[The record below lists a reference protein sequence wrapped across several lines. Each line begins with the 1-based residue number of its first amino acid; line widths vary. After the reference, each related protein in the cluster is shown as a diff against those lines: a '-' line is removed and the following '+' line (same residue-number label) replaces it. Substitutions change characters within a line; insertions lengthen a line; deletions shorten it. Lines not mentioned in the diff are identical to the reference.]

1 MSFVPVHVR
10 RSEDSM
16 FPQRSPVMKILIA
29 DDHPVVR
36 HGLRQ
41 LLASEQDMVVVG
53 EAENGLDA
61 LELVGKL
68 EWDVAILDYSM
79 PGRSGLD
86 LIKEIKRQHP
96 DRPVLVL
103 SMLPEEVHAAQVYK
117 AGGAGYIKKESATE
131 ELTAAIRKVV
141 KGGKYVSPTFA
152 EKLASGLASNADKPL
167 HESLSD
173 REYRV
178 MWLLASG
185 RQINEIATEL
195 FLSPSTI
202 STYRARILKKLM
214 LTDNAALV
222 RYAIEQRLI

>member
-1 MSFVPVHVR
+1 ML
-10 RSEDSM
+10 
-16 FPQRSPVMKILIA
+16 PQRNSVIKILIA

-36 HGLRQ
+36 HGLVQ
-41 LLASEQDMVVVG
+41 LLANEPDMTVVG
-53 EAENGLDA
+53 AAENGLEA
-61 LELVGKL
+61 LDLMGKL
-68 EWDVAILDYSM
+68 EWDVAVLDYSM

-96 DRPVLVL
+96 EHPVLIL
-103 SMLPEEVHAAQVYK
+103 SILPEDVHAAQVYK
-117 AGGAGYIKKESATE
+117 AGGAGYLQKESATE
-131 ELTAAIRKVV
+131 ELTAAIRKVA
-141 KGGKYVSPTFA
+141 KGGKYVSPAFA
-152 EKLASGLASNADKPL
+152 EKLASGLAHNFDKPL

-185 RQINEIATEL
+185 KHINEIAAEL

-214 LTDNAALV
+214 VTDNAALV
-222 RYAIEQRLI
+222 RYAIEQQLI

>member
-1 MSFVPVHVR
+1 
-10 RSEDSM
+10 
-16 FPQRSPVMKILIA
+16 MKILIA

-36 HGLRQ
+36 RGLKQ
-41 LLASEQDMVVVG
+41 VLASEHDMVVVG
-53 EAENGLDA
+53 EAENGIDA
-61 LELVGKL
+61 LELVRKL
-68 EWDVAILDYSM
+68 DWDVAVLDYSM
-79 PGRSGLD
+79 PGRNGLE
-86 LIKEIKRQHP
+86 LIKEIRHIHP
-96 DRPVLVL
+96 DRPVLIL

-117 AGGAGYIKKESATE
+117 AGGAGYIKKESASE

-141 KGGKYVSPTFA
+141 NGGKYVSSTFA
-152 EKLASGLASNADKPL
+152 EKLASGLASNAEKPL

-185 RQINEIATEL
+185 KQINQIATEL

-222 RYAIEQRLI
+222 RYAIKHQLI